1 MVGYFV
7 TTIYTSIFNTII
19 DMVIG
24 FRQRY
29 VTVCECDANG
39 AEQFLIPIGVESNIT
54 SEQEYTVQFRVLQ
67 TITPGSQRASVGPD
81 QSSITDFDVI
91 FGNEE
96 NNVIRDLR
104 TLRAGNKQF
113 LESFFAAITNDFV
126 SEEFECFTMRIGT
139 TDTGGVRRVYFYCT
153 SDSDPGDD
161 FFCQT
166 TICIVDDDG
175 KDSLINSSFGANNI
189 LFKIS
194 EPFVVGYV
202 ETAYTVNESVGA
214 VSVCVNLIQPVT
226 DIFDEFVIV
235 RVTDYPSVNLTC
247 SSTLASGLSYKH

>member
-1 MVGYFV
+1 M
-7 TTIYTSIFNTII
+7 II
-19 DMVIG
+19 IVMVIG

-29 VTVCECDANG
+29 MTVCECDANG
-39 AEQFLIPIGVESNIT
+39 ADRFVIPIGVNSKIT
-54 SEQEYTVQFRVLQ
+54 SEQEYTVQFRVLR

-81 QSSITDFDVI
+81 TSNIIDFDVI

-96 NNVIRDLR
+96 NNVIRSLR

-113 LESFFAAITNDFV
+113 SESFTALITNDFV

-139 TDTGGVRRVYFYCT
+139 TDTGGIRRVFNCT

-175 KDSLINSSFGANNI
+175 KDPLTNFHLVQI
-189 LFKIS
+189 
-194 EPFVVGYV
+194 
-202 ETAYTVNESVGA
+202 
-214 VSVCVNLIQPVT
+214 
-226 DIFDEFVIV
+226 IF
-235 RVTDYPSVNLTC
+235 C
-247 SSTLASGLSYKH
+247 SNFQSPL